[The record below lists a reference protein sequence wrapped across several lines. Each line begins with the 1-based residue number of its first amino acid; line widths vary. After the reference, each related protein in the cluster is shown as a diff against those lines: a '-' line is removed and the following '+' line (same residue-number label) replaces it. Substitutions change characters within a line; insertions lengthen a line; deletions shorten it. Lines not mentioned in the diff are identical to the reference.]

1 MCTKFLCASAGGA
14 FYTPETIDTAR
25 LHYRSS
31 WAPVLHAVA
40 LWLSSTEFGAEVEKE
55 EESSASSKSPALPQG
70 ASVPVKESVEDRMHL
85 MLGKLKKII
94 CPIIFLCIQQF
105 FCHHLRYSGIMPR
118 KDHSC
123 DITTTCGNQRE
134 NCTDNVCIFVCLP
147 GVSIEFLCFP
157 RPEEPIEHV
166 MSCLHA
172 LFTLL
177 ESPCAKAHIAQD
189 QVKSRHS
196 Q

>member
-118 KDHSC
+118 KDHSR
-123 DITTTCGNQRE
+123 DIAATCGNQRE
-134 NCTDNVCIFVCLP
+134 NCTDNVYFCVSPRCQYRVPLLP
-147 GVSIEFLCFP
+147 PARGAH
-157 RPEEPIEHV
+157 RTRDV
-166 MSCLHA
+166 MPAC
-172 LFTLL
+172 
-177 ESPCAKAHIAQD
+177 P
-189 QVKSRHS
+189 VHS
-196 Q
+196 A